1 MSWHTTVDNV
11 RIPLSAV
18 NAQPGVNLEWFHG
31 HLHRMFKYR
40 MIDARGWQGKIEF
53 WKLILM
59 KNNEKHMHKMH
70 KKTRLAFRLLQLSFH

>member
-1 MSWHTTVDNV
+1 
-11 RIPLSAV
+11 
-18 NAQPGVNLEWFHG
+18 
-31 HLHRMFKYR
+31 

-70 KKTRLAFRLLQLSFH
+70 KKTRLAFRLLQLSFHLKNRFEHESAK